1 MTEDHKRLLA
11 VFDVRVRDL
20 MELCDR
26 QKQKINELED
36 FLVQKEGELQQA
48 MKTIEELNAKC
59 DNMLT
64 ARIVSTNEEEMK
76 NVRMRLSKLVRE
88 VDKCIALLNE

>member
-11 VFDVRVRDL
+11 VFEVRVRDL
-20 MELCDR
+20 MELCD
-26 QKQKINELED
+26 KQKRRIGELEG
-36 FLVQKEGELQQA
+36 FLVQKEEELQQA
-48 MKTIEELNAKC
+48 IKTIEELNTKC

-64 ARIVSTNEEEMK
+64 ARVVSVNEGEMK
-76 NVRMRLSKLVRE
+76 SARMRLSKLVRE

>member
-1 MTEDHKRLLA
+1 MTEDQKRLLA

-20 MELCDR
+20 MELCDK
-26 QKQKINELED
+26 QKQKINELRSVLALRER
-36 FLVQKEGELQQA
+36 ELQQA
-48 MKTIEELNAKC
+48 IQTIGELNTKC

-64 ARIVSTNEEEMK
+64 ARVVSVNEGEMK
-76 NVRMRLSKLVRE
+76 SAKMRLSKLVRE

>member
-20 MELCDR
+20 MELCDK
-26 QKQKINELED
+26 QKQKINELQD
-36 FLVQKEGELQQA
+36 LLVQKEGELQQA
-48 MKTIEELNAKC
+48 IKTIEELNAKC

-76 NVRMRLSKLVRE
+76 NARMRLSKLVRE

>member
-1 MTEDHKRLLA
+1 MTEDQKKLLA

-20 MELCDR
+20 MKLCD
-26 QKQKINELED
+26 KQKHEIKELERV
-36 FLVQKEGELQQA
+36 LAHKENELQQA
-48 MKTIEELNAKC
+48 IQTIGDLSTKC

-64 ARIVSTNEEEMK
+64 ARVVSVNEGEMK
-76 NVRMRLSKLVRE
+76 SAKMRLSKLVRE

>member
-1 MTEDHKRLLA
+1 M
-11 VFDVRVRDL
+11 
-20 MELCDR
+20 R
-26 QKQKINELED
+26 QTMDGAAFARMIVSASAAIEQKKQKINELESS
-36 FLVQKEGELQQA
+36 LAQKEGELQQA

-64 ARIVSTNEEEMK
+64 ARVVSVNEGEMK
-76 NVRMRLSKLVRE
+76 SARMRLSKLVRE

>member
-1 MTEDHKRLLA
+1 MTDDHKKLLD

-20 MELCDR
+20 MAMCDKQRHKIGELTV
-26 QKQKINELED
+26 L
-36 FLVQKEGELQQA
+36 LSQKEEELQQA
-48 MKTIEELNAKC
+48 KSMIEELNVKC

-64 ARIVSTNEEEMK
+64 ARVVSVDEGDIK
-76 NVRMRLSKLVRE
+76 SARMRLSKLVRE

>member
-36 FLVQKEGELQQA
+36 FLVQKEGKLQQA
-48 MKTIEELNAKC
+48 IKTIEELKAKC

-64 ARIVSTNEEEMK
+64 ARVVSVNEGEMK
-76 NVRMRLSKLVRE
+76 SARMRLSKLVRE

>member
-1 MTEDHKRLLA
+1 
-11 VFDVRVRDL
+11 
-20 MELCDR
+20 MEYCDR
-26 QKQKINELED
+26 QKQKINELESS
-36 FLVQKEGELQQA
+36 LAQKEGELQQA

-64 ARIVSTNEEEMK
+64 ARVVSVNEGEMK
-76 NVRMRLSKLVRE
+76 SARMRLSKLVRE